1 MSTRR
6 TARRTTTSARPKP
19 KSGGRSKAKTS
30 RATESKA
37 IIVLH
42 DISAEEVLLFYY
54 GPGHHDSED
63 SDDGI
68 AETILEFGDEDIGIT
83 TLLHEKS
90 KKSKRSI
97 MFLDPHKSTVKLWGN
112 MIDLAQGTALPRYT
126 TKPCW
131 WCRSTFKSHP
141 IGCPIR
147 YNPEKPNGTDRN
159 RILQRFKEANLP
171 LDEGTDF
178 FETEGIFCTFPC
190 VKTYILN
197 ELSRTKSPKYKR
209 ALTLLTLLYL
219 KLMGKITIIP
229 TAGTWKVL
237 YEWGGHLTPQEYRAS
252 TGLLEY
258 IETVNVRRPYMYST
272 SAYVQEKRL
281 RV

>member
-1 MSTRR
+1 MVT
-6 TARRTTTSARPKP
+6 
-19 KSGGRSKAKTS
+19 
-30 RATESKA
+30 
-37 IIVLH
+37 LH
-42 DISAEEVLLFYY
+42 DLVAEEVLFYYY
-54 GPGHHDSED
+54 GPGDYDSES

-83 TLLHEKS
+83 DLLHEKS
-90 KKSKRSI
+90 KKSKRSL

-112 MIDLAQGTALPRYT
+112 MIDVAQGGALPRYT

-131 WCRSTFKSHP
+131 WCRSTFNSHP

-147 YNPEKPNGTDRN
+147 YNPEKSSGSERD
-159 RILQRFKEANLP
+159 RILKRFREANLP
-171 LDEGTDF
+171 LDCGTDF
-178 FETEGIFCTFPC
+178 FETEGVFCTFPC
-190 VKTYILN
+190 VKAYILDQ
-197 ELSRTKSPKYKR
+197 LSRTKSPKYKR

-219 KLMGKITIIP
+219 KLMGQITIIP

-237 YEWGGHLTPQEYRAS
+237 TEWGGHLTPKEFRAT

-258 IETVNVRRPYMYST
+258 IETVNSRRPYMYST
-272 SAYVQEKRL
+272 STYVQEKRV